1 MSKKLED
8 SKLSIDLADYWMIIQ
23 KRIVSV
29 ILIFIL
35 VLTVTVYYTIHTVPE
50 YSSSMKMKLSIRKP
64 MAQING
70 TLITLFANKGNGI
83 PSEIKLMKNKVSL
96 LEDAIDILRHGTE
109 SKIFLENPD
118 FFVIDGDNQQ
128 KREKYIKLFESI
140 NHSVFSPEE
149 QAYIETLTPQ
159 SLSGNIS
166 IYQMPK
172 TNIIELSIHSPYPNL
187 CVKLANILAM
197 AYMID
202 FWKSKTLEAQ
212 KSLQFIQK
220 QYNAEKAKL
229 KHTNKVLKAITKR
242 GIFLGSEEVYKNE
255 LTKLRIQL
263 KELKE
268 KYKDKHPKI
277 IKLKHLIKSLESDL
291 DKIPVVIKTQ
301 TKKSKNQSTQKAFL
315 ATLEEIKLKVNMDY
329 QAVKNKA
336 QEDIQVVAWAV
347 NGYKIKPNIQMYL
360 SAGVI
365 LGLILGCVFAFVLE
379 GLDTS
384 ISKIED
390 VERITELPVIAHI
403 PIIGYEDKHSS
414 IKLTKDI
421 IRILYRVFTFFVP
434 QKLKEQPFDLDSKV
448 LFNFNP
454 MSPVAEAY
462 RTLRTNIQFA
472 IGTNHKD
479 CSVIAITSTSPQEGK
494 TLTAT
499 NLSVALAQMGKRTLL
514 IEADMRRPQIA
525 KLFQIK
531 QKPGLSDLLIG
542 TANTSTAIRTITDI
556 LLERPEWDGL
566 METQGID
573 NLNILPCGTLP
584 PNPTELLISKDF
596 QDIMEKLRENY
607 DYIIVDT
614 PPSLPVS
621 DASIV
626 GSVVDGTVIIYQS
639 DTTSRHLLLRAIQ
652 NMRKNRAKLL
662 GVVINQLSF
671 DVTLHQKNSYGY
683 SYSSIIND
691 SK

>member
-8 SKLSIDLADYWMIIQ
+8 SKLSIDLADYWMIVQ
-23 KRIVSV
+23 KRVVSV

-50 YSSSMKMKLSIRKP
+50 YRASMKMKLSLRKP

-70 TLITLFANKGNGI
+70 SMITLFANRGNEI
-83 PSEIKLMKNKVSL
+83 PSEIKLIKNKISL
-96 LEDAIDILRHGTE
+96 LANAIDILRHGTN
-109 SKIFLENPD
+109 SKIYMDNPD
-118 FFVIDGDNQQ
+118 FFVIDGDSHI
-128 KREKYIKLFESI
+128 KREKYIKIFESI
-140 NHSVFSPEE
+140 NHAILTRDED
-149 QAYIETLTPQ
+149 AYLKSLTPQ
-159 SLSGNIS
+159 KLSGCIS

-172 TNIIELSIHSPYPNL
+172 TNIIELAIHSPFPEL
-187 CVKLANILAM
+187 CKRIANVLAL

-212 KSLQFIQK
+212 KSLEFITR
-220 QYNAEKAKL
+220 QYNIEKEKFVETD
-229 KHTNKVLKAITKR
+229 KIKKEIVKR
-242 GIFLGSEEVYKNE
+242 GAFLGSEDIYKKE

-263 KELKE
+263 KILKE

-277 IKLKHLIKSLESDL
+277 IKLKHLIASLESDL
-291 DKIPVVIKTQ
+291 EKIPVIVKRKTKATQ
-301 TKKSKNQSTQKAFL
+301 NQSTQKNFL
-315 ATLEEIKLKVNMDY
+315 ATLEELQLKANIDY

-336 QEDIQVVAWAV
+336 QEEIQIVAWAR
-347 NGYKIKPNIQMYL
+347 NGYKIKPNVEMYL
-360 SAGVI
+360 TAGVL
-365 LGLILGCVFAFVLE
+365 LGIILGCLFAFVLE

-403 PIIGYEDKHSS
+403 PIIGSNEKHSS
-414 IKLTKDI
+414 IKLFKDFI
-421 IRILYRVFTFFVP
+421 KISYRIFTFFIP
-434 QKLKEQPFDLDSKV
+434 LKIKNKPFDLDSKV
-448 LFNFNP
+448 LFNFQS
-454 MSPVAEAY
+454 MSLVAEAY

-472 IGTNHKD
+472 IGSVSKG
-479 CSVIAITSTSPQEGK
+479 CSVIAITSTSPREGK

-499 NLSVALAQMGKRTLL
+499 NLSIALAQMGKHTLL
-514 IEADMRRPQIA
+514 VEADMRRPQIA

-542 TANTSTAIRTITDI
+542 TANANTAIRTITDI
-556 LLERPEWDGL
+556 LLERPEWDKL

-596 QDIMEKLRENY
+596 QQLMEKLRTQY
-607 DYIIVDT
+607 DFIIVDT

-652 NMRKNRAKLL
+652 NMRKNKAKLI

-683 SYSSIIND
+683 SYSSLNKN
-691 SK
+691 S

>member
-8 SKLSIDLADYWMIIQ
+8 SKLSIDLADYWMIIH

-35 VLTVTVYYTIHTVPE
+35 VLTVTVYFTIHTVPE
-50 YSSSMKMKLSIRKP
+50 YGASMKMKLSIRRP

-70 TLITLFANKGNGI
+70 TLITLFANRGNGI
-83 PSEIKLMKNKVSL
+83 PSEIKLIKNKVSL
-96 LEDAIDILRHGTE
+96 LEDAIDILRHGTK
-109 SKIFLENPD
+109 SRIYKENPD
-118 FFVIDGDNQQ
+118 FFIIDGNKHK
-128 KREKYIKLFESI
+128 KRDEYISLFESI
-140 NHSVFSPEE
+140 DHTIFSPEE
-149 QAYIETLTPQ
+149 QAYIEALTPQ
-159 SLSGNIS
+159 KLSSSIS

-172 TNIIELSIHSPYPNL
+172 TNIIELSIHSPYPEL
-187 CVKLANILAM
+187 SVKLANILAV

-212 KSLQFIQK
+212 NSLKFVEE
-220 QYNAEKAKL
+220 QYNKEKVKL
-229 KHTNKVLKAITKR
+229 QKTNKILHEIAKR
-242 GIFLGSEEVYKNE
+242 GKFLGSEDVYKEE
-255 LTKLRIQL
+255 LTRLRIQL
-263 KELKE
+263 KELQE
-268 KYKDKHPKI
+268 KYRDKHPKI
-277 IKLKHLIKSLESDL
+277 VKLKHLIKALEADL
-291 DKIPVVIKTQ
+291 DKIPVVVKAQ
-301 TKKSKNQSTQKAFL
+301 TKKTKNLSTQKAFL
-315 ATLEEIKLKVNMDY
+315 STLEEIKFKASLDY

-347 NGYKIKPNIQMYL
+347 SGYKIKPNVKMYL

-365 LGLILGCVFAFVLE
+365 LGLILGCVFAFIIE

-403 PIIGYEDKHSS
+403 PIIGYDEKKTSVTYL
-414 IKLTKDI
+414 KEFVKM
-421 IRILYRVFTFFVP
+421 LYRIYIFFLPHKV
-434 QKLKEQPFDLDSKV
+434 KEQPFDLDSKV

-454 MSPVAEAY
+454 MSTVAEAY

-472 IGTNHKD
+472 IGGNRKD
-479 CSVIAITSTSPQEGK
+479 CAVIAITSTSPQEGK

-531 QKPGLSDLLIG
+531 QRPGLSDLLIG
-542 TANTSTAIRTITDI
+542 TANITTAIRTITDI

-596 QDIMEKLRENY
+596 QDLMEKLRKNY
-607 DYIIVDT
+607 DFIIVDT

-652 NMRKNRAKLL
+652 NLRKNRAKLI

-683 SYSSIIND
+683 SYSSFQEE
-691 SK
+691 S